1 MAKKEQWEIEHEK
14 KVKAREE
21 GMKAMSDDQMKAVDL
36 AYISLRDTLSY
47 IQDCWDLQ
55 ISDVSKMEEAMWSL
69 HHEFNKGK

>member
-1 MAKKEQWEIEHEK
+1 MEKQDWKIEHDK

-21 GMKAMSDDQMKAVDL
+21 GMKAMSDAQMKAVDL

-55 ISDVSKMEEAMWSL
+55 ISDVAKMEQAMWSL
-69 HHEFNKGK
+69 HHEFNKGG